1 MSELPWIDHDD
12 VVTWLPLEGSPG
24 MRQFDFRGTSIAY
37 DEAGAGPPVVFLH
50 NLGGDRHIWRAQFDA
65 LRQTHRVFAIDLIG
79 YGESD
84 APDDG
89 YTVENYLAMV
99 TAFVEEHDLREITLV
114 GHCFGSALS
123 LLYTQRH
130 PDRVRSLVL
139 SSPLTPATL
148 RPTRTAWAARLG
160 QRLHID
166 SLLAHVR
173 IPGPLAGLIVAEQLG
188 SERAPHS
195 AQVVAHLRAS
205 WTEPRR
211 LMVTA
216 AISREIPL
224 LGELDV
230 FVPPDDFPPITTI
243 WGSRNRVLSAHAGAT
258 LNRTLTPSRAIV
270 VDGAGHLV
278 MVESPDQFTAV
289 VLAASTGA
297 RVVDS

>member
-1 MSELPWIDHDD
+1 
-12 VVTWLPLEGSPG
+12 
-24 MRQFDFRGTSIAY
+24 MRYLDFRGTSIAY
-37 DEAGAGPPVVFLH
+37 DEAGAGPPIVFLH
-50 NLGGDRHIWRAQFDA
+50 NLGGDRHIWRAQFEA

-79 YGESD
+79 YGDSD

-99 TAFVEEHDLREITLV
+99 TAFFEEHDLRDVTLV

-123 LLYTQRH
+123 LLYTQRD

-148 RPTRTAWAARLG
+148 RPTRTAWAAQLG
-160 QRLHID
+160 RRVRID
-166 SLLAHVR
+166 SLLARVR

-188 SERAPHS
+188 AEKAPH
-195 AQVVAHLRAS
+195 AAEIVAHLRER

-216 AISREIPL
+216 AISREIPR
-224 LGELDV
+224 LGELDE
-230 FVPPDDFPPITTI
+230 FVPPRDFPPITTV
-243 WGSRNRVLSAHAGAT
+243 WGSRNRVLCARAGAT
-258 LNRTLTPSRAIV
+258 LNRTLAPSRSIV
-270 VDGAGHLV
+270 VEGAGHLV
-278 MVESPDQFTAV
+278 MVEAPDQVTAA
-289 VLAASTGA
+289 VLAAATSA

>member
-1 MSELPWIDHDD
+1 
-12 VVTWLPLEGSPG
+12 
-24 MRQFDFRGTSIAY
+24 MRHFDFRGTSIAY
-37 DEAGAGPPVVFLH
+37 DEAGAGPPIVFLH

-65 LRQTHRVFAIDLIG
+65 LRSTHRVVAIDLIG

-89 YTVENYLAMV
+89 YTIENYLAMV
-99 TAFVEEHDLREITLV
+99 TAFFEERDLRDVTLV

-130 PDRVRSLVL
+130 PDRVRALVL
-139 SSPLTPATL
+139 SSPLTPSTL

-160 QRLHID
+160 RRVRLD

-173 IPGPLAGLIVAEQLG
+173 VPGPLAGLIVAEQLG
-188 SERAPHS
+188 AEGSPHS
-195 AQVVAHLRAS
+195 SDIVAHLRES

-224 LGELDV
+224 LGVLDD
-230 FVPPDDFPPITTI
+230 FVPPTGFPPITTV
-243 WGSRNRVLSAHAGAT
+243 WGSRNRVLSARAGAA
-258 LNRTLTPSRAIV
+258 LNRTLTPARAIV

-278 MVESPDQFTAV
+278 MVEAPDHVTAA
-289 VLAASTGA
+289 VLAATTG

>member
-1 MSELPWIDHDD
+1 
-12 VVTWLPLEGSPG
+12 
-24 MRQFDFRGTSIAY
+24 MRHFDFRGTSIAY
-37 DEAGAGPPVVFLH
+37 DEAGAGPPIVFLH

-65 LRQTHRVFAIDLIG
+65 LKQTHRVVAIDLIG
-79 YGESD
+79 YGDSD

-99 TAFVEEHDLREITLV
+99 TAFFEERDLRDVTLV

-130 PDRVRSLVL
+130 PGRVRSLVI

-148 RPTRTAWAARLG
+148 RPTRTGWAARLG
-160 QRLHID
+160 RQLHID
-166 SLLAHVR
+166 SLLARVR
-173 IPGPLAGLIVAEQLG
+173 IPGPVAGLIVAEQLG
-188 SERAPHS
+188 SGKAP
-195 AQVVAHLRAS
+195 AEIVAHLRKS

-224 LGELDV
+224 LGELDN
-230 FVPPDDFPPITTI
+230 FVPPADFPPITTV
-243 WGSRNRVLSAHAGAT
+243 WGSHNRVLSAQAGAT
-258 LNRTLTPSRAIV
+258 LNRTLKPSRAIV

-278 MVESPDQFTAV
+278 MVETPDPVTAA
-289 VLAASTGA
+289 VLAATTGT
-297 RVVDS
+297 RVIDS

>member
-1 MSELPWIDHDD
+1 
-12 VVTWLPLEGSPG
+12 
-24 MRQFDFRGTSIAY
+24 MRHFDFRGTSIAY
-37 DEAGAGPPVVFLH
+37 DEAGAGPPIVFLH
-50 NLGGDRHIWRAQFDA
+50 NLGGNRHIWRAQFDA
-65 LRQTHRVFAIDLIG
+65 LRSTHRVVAIDLIG

-84 APDDG
+84 APDGG
-89 YTVENYLAMV
+89 YTIENYLAMV
-99 TAFVEEHDLREITLV
+99 TAFFEERDLRDVTLV

-130 PDRVRSLVL
+130 PDRVRALVL
-139 SSPLTPATL
+139 SSPLTPSTL

-160 QRLHID
+160 RRVRLD

-173 IPGPLAGLIVAEQLG
+173 VPGPLAGLIVAEQLG
-188 SERAPHS
+188 AEGSPHS
-195 AQVVAHLRAS
+195 SDIVAHLRES

-224 LGELDV
+224 LGVLDD
-230 FVPPDDFPPITTI
+230 FVPPTGFPPITTV
-243 WGSRNRVLSAHAGAT
+243 WGSRNRVLSARAGAA
-258 LNRTLTPSRAIV
+258 LNRTLTPARAIV

-278 MVESPDQFTAV
+278 MVEAPDHVTAA
-289 VLAASTGA
+289 VLAATTG

>member
-1 MSELPWIDHDD
+1 
-12 VVTWLPLEGSPG
+12 PG
-24 MRQFDFRGTSIAY
+24 MRHFDFRGISIAY
-37 DEAGAGPPVVFLH
+37 DEAGAGPPIVFLH

-65 LRQTHRVFAIDLIG
+65 LKHNHRVFAIDLIG
-79 YGESD
+79 YGDSD
-84 APDDG
+84 APDSG

-99 TAFVEEHDLREITLV
+99 TAFLEERDLRDVTLV

-123 LLYTQRH
+123 LLYTRRD

-148 RPTRTAWAARLG
+148 RPTRTAWAAALG
-160 QRLHID
+160 RRLHID
-166 SLLAHVR
+166 SVLARVR
-173 IPGPLAGLIVAEQLG
+173 IPGPVAGLLVAEQLG
-188 SERAPHS
+188 SENAP
-195 AQVVAHLRAS
+195 AEIVAHLRES

-224 LGELDV
+224 LGELDS
-230 FVPPDDFPPITTI
+230 FVPPAGFPPVTTI
-243 WGSRNRVLSAHAGAT
+243 WGSRNRVLCARAGAT
-258 LNRTLTPSRAIV
+258 LNRTLKPSRAIV

-278 MVESPDQFTAV
+278 MVESPEQVTAA
-289 VLAASTGA
+289 VLAATTGT

>member
-1 MSELPWIDHDD
+1 MPELPWIDHDD

-24 MRQFDFRGTSIAY
+24 MRHFDFRGTSIAY

-65 LRQTHRVFAIDLIG
+65 LRRTHRVFAIDLIG

-99 TAFVEEHDLREITLV
+99 TAFVEEHDLRDITLV

-123 LLYTQRH
+123 LLYTQRQ

-160 QRLHID
+160 RRLRID

-188 SERAPHS
+188 SARAPHS
-195 AQVVAHLRAS
+195 AQVLAHLRES

-224 LGELDV
+224 LGELDS
-230 FVPPDDFPPITTI
+230 FVPPPGFPPITTM
-243 WGSRNRVLSAHAGAT
+243 WGSRNRVLCARAGAV

-270 VDGAGHLV
+270 VDSAGHLV
-278 MVESPDQFTAV
+278 MVEAPDQFTAA
-289 VLAASTGA
+289 VLAATTGT

>member
-1 MSELPWIDHDD
+1 
-12 VVTWLPLEGSPG
+12 
-24 MRQFDFRGTSIAY
+24 MRHFDFRGTSIAY
-37 DEAGAGPPVVFLH
+37 DEAGAGSPIVFLH

-65 LRQTHRVFAIDLIG
+65 LRQTHRVFAIDLLG
-79 YGESD
+79 YGDSD

-89 YTVENYLAMV
+89 YTVENYLALV
-99 TAFVEEHDLREITLV
+99 TAFLDEHDLREVTLV

-139 SSPLTPATL
+139 SSPLTAATL

-160 QRLHID
+160 RRLHID
-166 SLLAHVR
+166 SLLARVR
-173 IPGPLAGLIVAEQLG
+173 IPGPLAGQIVAEQLG
-188 SERAPHS
+188 SERAPHT
-195 AQVVAHLRAS
+195 AELVAHLRTS

-224 LGELDV
+224 LGELDD
-230 FVPPDDFPPITTI
+230 FVPPEDFPPIVTV
-243 WGSRNRVLSAHAGAT
+243 WGSRNRVLCAQAGAT
-258 LNRTLTPSRAIV
+258 LNRTWKPSRAIV

-278 MVESPDQFTAV
+278 MAEAPDQVTAAV
-289 VLAASTGA
+289 RAAATST
-297 RVVDS
+297 RVAES

>member
-1 MSELPWIDHDD
+1 
-12 VVTWLPLEGSPG
+12 
-24 MRQFDFRGTSIAY
+24 MRYFDFRGTSIAY
-37 DEAGAGPPVVFLH
+37 DEAGAGSPIVFLH

-65 LRQTHRVFAIDLIG
+65 LRRTHRVFAIDLIG
-79 YGESD
+79 YGDSD

-89 YTVENYLAMV
+89 YTVENYLDMV
-99 TAFVEEHDLREITLV
+99 TAFFEEQDLREVTLV

-130 PDRVRSLVL
+130 PERVRSLVL

-160 QRLHID
+160 RRVRID

-188 SERAPHS
+188 SENAPH
-195 AQVVAHLRAS
+195 AAETVAHLRES

-216 AISREIPL
+216 AISREIPR
-224 LGELDV
+224 LGELDE
-230 FVPPDDFPPITTI
+230 FVPPQDFPPITTV
-243 WGSRNRVLSAHAGAT
+243 WGSRNRVLCARAGAT
-258 LNRTLTPSRAIV
+258 LNRTLTPARAIV
-270 VDGAGHLV
+270 IDGAGHLV
-278 MVESPDQFTAV
+278 MVEAPDQVTAAV
-289 VLAASTGA
+289 RAATTA
-297 RVVDS
+297 IRVVDS

>member
-1 MSELPWIDHDD
+1 
-12 VVTWLPLEGSPG
+12 
-24 MRQFDFRGTSIAY
+24 MRHFDFRGTMIAY
-37 DEAGAGPPVVFLH
+37 DEAGSGSPIVFLH
-50 NLGGDRHIWRAQFDA
+50 NLGGDRHIWREQFEA
-65 LRQTHRVFAIDLIG
+65 LRHTHQVFAIDLIG

-89 YTVENYLAMV
+89 YTVENYLDMV
-99 TAFVEEHDLREITLV
+99 TAFFEAHDLRDVTLV

-130 PDRVRSLVL
+130 RSRVRSLVL

-148 RPTRTAWAARLG
+148 RPTRTAWAAQLGRRL
-160 QRLHID
+160 RID

-173 IPGPLAGLIVAEQLG
+173 VPGPLAGLIVAEQLG
-188 SERAPHS
+188 SQRDPQS
-195 AQVVAHLRAS
+195 AEIGAHLRKS

-224 LGELDV
+224 LGELDG
-230 FVPPDDFPPITTI
+230 FVPPTDFPPITTV
-243 WGSRNRVLSAHAGAT
+243 WGNRNRVLCAQAGAA
-258 LNRTLTPSRAIV
+258 LNRTLKPSRSIV

-278 MVESPDQFTAV
+278 MVEAPDQFTAA
-289 VLAASTGA
+289 VLAATAGT
-297 RVVDS
+297 RVADS